1 MNYPLNGKQKEDLFM
16 KKLVPFI
23 LGAVALPAALLSCA
37 FDAELPEETTEANA
51 AAAESSAERAL
62 LKTIAT
68 APAMY
73 DYICLNYGNP
83 TGPISITKGTL
94 KTFWSTKT
102 MYLVAL
108 SGTEMKS
115 GQATG
120 IVNDLQAGFSIDGA
134 YVNSVV
140 SSIQSCIPAGSNIVF
155 AGHSLGGMVAQQVS
169 ANDTI
174 KKKYTILN
182 TVTFGAPLI
191 TFIWRE
197 GSVQRLGDK
206 SDIIPTLSIS
216 SLFTVTAVWNVAGL
230 NREDG
235 GYGINLLG
243 AHKDSYARTDV
254 WGRWNAIGY
263 KDSTGTITLD
273 LSTKRQCP
281 APAGWNFF

>member
-1 MNYPLNGKQKEDLFM
+1 M
-16 KKLVPFI
+16 KKLLPFI
-23 LGAVALPAALLSCA
+23 LGAVALPMALLSCA
-37 FDAELPEETTEANA
+37 FDAELPENGDAED
-51 AAAESSAERAL
+51 AESRAL

-73 DYICLNYGNP
+73 DYVCLNYGNA

-94 KTFWSTKT
+94 KTSWSTKT
-102 MYLVAL
+102 VYLVAL

-140 SSIQSCIPAGSNIVF
+140 SSMKTYIPSGSNIVF

-169 ANDTI
+169 ANDSI
-174 KKKYTILN
+174 KSRYNILN
-182 TVTFGAPLI
+182 TVTFGSPLI

-216 SLFTVTAVWNVAGL
+216 SLFAVTAAWNVAGL

-235 GYGINLLG
+235 GYGMNLLG
-243 AHKDSYARTDV
+243 AHKDSYARADV
-254 WGRWNAIGY
+254 WGRWNATGY

-273 LSTKRQCP
+273 LSTRRQCP
-281 APAGWNFF
+281 APAGWKFF